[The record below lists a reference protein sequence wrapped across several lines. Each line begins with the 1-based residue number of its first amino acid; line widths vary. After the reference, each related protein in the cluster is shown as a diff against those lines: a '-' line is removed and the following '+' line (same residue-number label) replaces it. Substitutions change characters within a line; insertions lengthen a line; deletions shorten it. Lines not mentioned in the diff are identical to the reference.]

1 MLQTLNITGNRKVV
15 NTKKINILMTLLIA
29 VEIYFIYLNYHQT
42 IKFEIFSNYKH
53 ILNLEYVKNE
63 NNIPKLRCLDN
74 GWPEKGSKV
83 LWPFYYYPNFP
94 SLHDIFEDNG
104 YLKVILSTHLTETHP
119 RFKDRIHIYHKS
131 NWSLYFHENN
141 ETENRNVVVNKE
153 GIKTTPVFD
162 PEFQIIKL
170 IFKIPQ
176 EYQNKYN
183 FVTIQRVLDDKK
195 PNIYRKINEN
205 EPLYQPK
212 YFIGQEE
219 IQGGILRK
227 KIFMEMPN
235 NSKNLDDLSYRNVP
249 FCQIKDKYS
258 FYVNPI
264 PKKKSDNSK
273 DQLFLSENGQTKDL
287 LRICTQNR
295 IFDQKEQ
302 NEIVFR
308 WVLYHIEQG
317 FVKPIIYINK
327 IDESEELSLPH
338 YKKLIEQNLVEM
350 IYYVFPYSFFFH
362 EQFSQEISCI
372 ERNKDRTIWLGHN
385 DVDER
390 FFNTETNETIFEY
403 MKKFTENND
412 VNDIGALLT
421 PNEWMERFENDTT
434 FTDNGNREY
443 FAKAK
448 NIIMPDNV
456 EFYYVHKIYRGKK
469 TIKQDAIVNAH
480 FKDIKSGVVQFKNK
494 NISLKMTEIN
504 QRLTK
509 KIKKLLI

>member
-1 MLQTLNITGNRKVV
+1 MLQTFKIVGNRKVV
-15 NTKKINILMTLLIA
+15 NTKKINILILLFIA
-29 VEIYFIYLNYHQT
+29 VEIYFIYRNYHQT
-42 IKFEIFSNYKH
+42 IKFDFFQTIVSKTH
-53 ILNLEYVKNE
+53 
-63 NNIPKLRCLDN
+63 IPKLHCLKN
-74 GWPEKGSKV
+74 GWPKNGSKEF
-83 LWPFYYYPNFP
+83 WPFYFYPNFP

-119 RFKDRIHIYHKS
+119 SFKERMRILHKS

-141 ETENRNVVVNKE
+141 ETKNRDVVVNKE
-153 GIKTTPVFD
+153 GILTTPVFD

-170 IFKIPQ
+170 IFELPK

-183 FVTIQRVLDDKK
+183 FATIQRVLDNKN
-195 PNIYRKINEN
+195 PNVYRKIDKN
-205 EPLYQPK
+205 EPLYNPK

-219 IQGGILRK
+219 EQGGILRK
-227 KIFMEMPN
+227 KIFMEMP
-235 NSKNLDDLSYRNVP
+235 KNQKKLNDLSYRNVP

-264 PKKKSDNSK
+264 PENKNNNSK
-273 DQLFLSENGQTKDL
+273 DQLFLSENGQIKDL

-295 IFDQKEQ
+295 IFDSKEQ

-317 FVKPIIYINK
+317 FAKPIIYINK

-338 YKKLIEQNLVEM
+338 YQKLIEKNLTEM
-350 IYYVFPYSFFFH
+350 IYFVFPYSFFFH

-390 FFNTETNETIFEY
+390 FFNTETNETVFEY
-403 MKKFTENND
+403 MKRFTENND
-412 VNDIGALLT
+412 VSDIGALKT
-421 PNEWMERFENDTT
+421 PNEWMEMLANDTT

-443 FAKAK
+443 FVKAK
-448 NIIMPDNV
+448 NIIVPNNV
-456 EFYYVHKIYRGKK
+456 EFYYVHQIYRGKK
-469 TIKQDAIVNAH
+469 TIRQDAIVNAH
-480 FKDIKSGVVQFKNK
+480 FKDIKTGVVQFNK
-494 NISLKMTEIN
+494 KTVSHKMTEIN

-509 KIKKLLI
+509 KIKELLV